1 MLRIVQRERDYFYQY
16 SCPFCRDIY
25 TLTQRAVKQA
35 ISRYVPSRREEMLG
49 SDSYA
54 RYVVELRDD
63 GAEESLEV
71 TLKIEEDDPIA

>member
-1 MLRIVQRERDYFYQY
+1 MLRVAQRERQYFYEY
-16 SCPFCRDIY
+16 ACPLCRETY

-35 ISRYVPSRREEMLG
+35 ISRHVPSRREEMLG

-54 RYVVELRDD
+54 RYVVELRTD
-63 GAEESLEV
+63 GDEESLEV